1 MNAESQDLH
10 IAQWSGE
17 LLWPQ
22 DLPDAPV
29 IDCQQVTAV
38 GSWLHEWLRQRGQRN
53 IVGAS
58 RSVRRQLSAAR
69 LPLLWYATLQ
79 QLPKGDAGGRT
90 HGVSSGERALLLDQW
105 SEEESHG

>member
-1 MNAESQDLH
+1 MNAEAHQD
-10 IAQWSGE
+10 IASWSGE

-22 DLPDAPV
+22 DLPDAPI
-29 IDCQQVTAV
+29 IDCSQVSAV
-38 GSWLHEWLRQRGQRN
+38 GSWLHHWLRQRGQRS

-58 RSVRRQLSAAR
+58 PAVRRQLSAAR

-79 QLPKGDAGGRT
+79 QVPSADAGAARP

-105 SEEESHG
+105 SEEDSHG